1 MAYSTGLIKGEVSQ
15 GLSNA
20 FKDAGIHQIELNK
33 EYDNLS
39 ILGANM
45 SALNK
50 MFDTEDEG
58 LSDTNTNSSKNSILQ
73 ASDMFIGNDEY
84 ESDDSH
90 HFLSS
95 PSPDKGSSEEGS
107 NLQEFNFQIPRN
119 KVGKEKAYR
128 RGVIDVLDFLQRHR
142 FIEEFRMEGL
152 NEDIVCIIPT
162 RGMIP
167 TKTPP
172 TLDDKIHLANDQSI
186 EKEEILQKDK
196 TSKPNKGIK
205 QPNKQEAQ
213 PVSESQTGM
222 KEDKKEQKP
231 KQNQIPIKNKQENE
245 DSKEVAKT
253 NKDKENKVSKGS
265 MSKNDKLKEGNI
277 TVPKQGFEK
286 KKTKQINEEGHKS
299 FDYANTYGTKV
310 TVKTIRYCK
319 TCNPNTRKNAT
330 VYLDHLYERHSHEVA
345 LIKSLAYPL

>member
-50 MFDTEDEG
+50 MFDTEDDG

-107 NLQEFNFQIPRN
+107 NIQEFNFQIPRT

-128 RGVIDVLDFLQRHR
+128 RGVIDLLDFLQRHR

-196 TSKPNKGIK
+196 TSKPNKSTK
-205 QPNKQEAQ
+205 QPNKQETQ
-213 PVSESQTGM
+213 PVNAKHPGT
-222 KEDKKEQKP
+222 KEDQKEQKQ
-231 KQNQIPIKNKQENE
+231 KQIQVPIKNKQEKE
-245 DSKEVAKT
+245 DLKEIVKT
-253 NKDKENKVSKGS
+253 NKDKENKASKES
-265 MSKNDKLKEGNI
+265 MAKTDKPKEGN
-277 TVPKQGFEK
+277 TTASKQGLEK
-286 KKTKQINEEGHKS
+286 KKIRQTSEEGHKS

-310 TVKTIRYCK
+310 TVKTARYCK

-345 LIKSLAYPL
+345 LIKSLAYPI